1 MILTLDELFKLINE
15 WSDEREFQI
24 KLSYLEIYNEMIRDL
39 INVSTDM
46 LDIREDPVKGITVA
60 GLSEILVTSPQDVL
74 NTIRMSNKNRTVE
87 PTNANET
94 SSRSHAVL

>member
-1 MILTLDELFKLINE
+1 MLGTVENPGIMILTLDELFKLINE

-60 GLSEILVTSPQDVL
+60 GLSEILVTSP
-74 NTIRMSNKNRTVE
+74 
-87 PTNANET
+87 
-94 SSRSHAVL
+94 